1 MSYENDDMIENSDR
15 GYEMNLDRVMQ
26 DMYQK
31 SKEDKLKNPKH
42 FYIPNVRYIDGTNR
56 MFNCHFGEDGKLS
69 FSINYALFSTNI
81 SKDIKTSY
89 IIKAV
94 ITDNI
99 LKLQTRNSIYQF
111 EILNNIENQV
121 LIDLSKDEIKYIEDN
136 LIIKKEVKK
145 DKDYLKLDSNIPM
158 KTLIQEDIK
167 NSDNDF
173 IISTL
178 NRYQTISD
186 DKYVQKLSLRCTK
199 SHNLNKLFL
208 CQIKEHLYR
217 KRMSKILTIDTQN
230 YLGWVDKFKRYFK
243 DIQDDDIK
251 TLLDTYTKGVLKLKN
266 DFENID
272 DCLDV
277 TPIEYRNY
285 MKRLNSLSDICHK
298 LHSIYKVYKE
308 D

>member
-31 SKEDKLKNPKH
+31 
-42 FYIPNVRYIDGTNR
+42 
-56 MFNCHFGEDGKLS
+56 
-69 FSINYALFSTNI
+69 
-81 SKDIKTSY
+81 
-89 IIKAV
+89 
-94 ITDNI
+94 
-99 LKLQTRNSIYQF
+99 
-111 EILNNIENQV
+111 
-121 LIDLSKDEIKYIEDN
+121 
-136 LIIKKEVKK
+136 KEVKK
-145 DKDYLKLDSNIPM
+145 DEDYLKLDSNIPM

-178 NRYQTISD
+178 NSYKSISR
-186 DKYVQKLSLRCTK
+186 DKYIQKLSLRCTK
-199 SHNLNKLFL
+199 SHTLNKLFL

-217 KRMSKILTIDTQN
+217 KRMSKILTIHTQD
-230 YLGWVDKFKRYFK
+230 YMGWVDKFQLYFK
-243 DIQDDDIK
+243 DTQDDDIK
-251 TLLDTYTKGVLKLKN
+251 TLLGTYTKGVLKLKN

-272 DCLDV
+272 DYLEV

-285 MKRLNSLSDICHK
+285 IKRLNALSDMCNN